1 MSKKQFAIWEVNGIE
16 YKLKLKTATVSQLEE
31 KLGRS
36 LMAVFNTD
44 GMPPLSIMLTIAH
57 GAMKDWNSNIKRS
70 DVDDLFDQYLDEGG
84 SQLEF
89 FTKTFMDIYKV
100 SGFFT
105 AKQIQ
110 EMENNLEKVQEAL

>member
-1 MSKKQFAIWEVNGIE
+1 MKKPFAIWEVNGTE
-16 YKLKLKTATVSQLEE
+16 YKLKLKTATVGQLEE

-36 LMAVFNTD
+36 LIAVFGTD
-44 GMPPLSIMLTIAH
+44 GMPPLSVMLTIVH

-89 FTKTFMDIYKV
+89 FATIFMDIYKV

-105 AKQIQ
+105 MKQIQ
-110 EMENNLEKVQEAL
+110 DMETNQEKIQEAL

>member
-1 MSKKQFAIWEVNGIE
+1 MSKKPFAIWEVIGTE
-16 YKLKLKTATVSQLEE
+16 YKLKLKTATVGQLEE

-36 LMAVFNTD
+36 LIAVFGTD
-44 GMPPLSIMLTIAH
+44 GMPPLSVMLTIVH

-89 FTKTFMDIYKV
+89 FATIFMDIYKV

-105 AKQIQ
+105 TKQIQ
-110 EMENNLEKVQEAL
+110 DMETNQEKIQEAL

>member
-1 MSKKQFAIWEVNGIE
+1 MSKKPYAIWEVNGTE
-16 YKLKLKTATVSQLEE
+16 YKLKLKTATITQLEE

-36 LMAVFNTD
+36 LVAVFGTD
-44 GMPPLSIMLTIAH
+44 GMPPLSIMLTIVH
-57 GAMKDWNSNIKRS
+57 GAMKDWNSNIKRK

-89 FTKTFMDIYKV
+89 YATTFMEIYKV

-105 AKQIQ
+105 TNQIQ
-110 EMENNLEKVQEAL
+110 EMEMNQEKIQEAL

>member
-1 MSKKQFAIWEVNGIE
+1 MKKPFAIWEVSGIE
-16 YKLKLKTATVSQLEE
+16 YKLKLKTATVTQLEE

-36 LMAVFNTD
+36 LMAIFNTD
-44 GMPPLSIMLTIAH
+44 GVPPLSVMLTITH

-89 FTKTFMDIYKV
+89 FATTFMEIYKV

-105 AKQIQ
+105 ASQIQ
-110 EMENNLEKVQEAL
+110 AMESNQEKIQEVL

>member
-1 MSKKQFAIWEVNGIE
+1 MKKPFAIWEVNGIE
-16 YKLKLKTATVSQLEE
+16 YKLKLKTATVAQLEE

-36 LMAVFNTD
+36 LMAVFSTD
-44 GMPPLSIMLTIAH
+44 GVPPLSVMLTITH
-57 GAMKDWNSNIKRS
+57 GAMKDWNSNVKRS

-89 FTKTFMDIYKV
+89 FATIFMDIYKV

-105 AKQIQ
+105 TGQIQ
-110 EMENNLEKVQEAL
+110 AMENNQEKIQEVL

>member
-1 MSKKQFAIWEVNGIE
+1 MKKPFAIWEVDGIE
-16 YKLKLKTATVSQLEE
+16 YKLKLKTATVMSLEE

-36 LMAVFNTD
+36 LIDIFCAD
-44 GMPPLSIMLTIAH
+44 GMPPLSAMLMILH

-70 DVDDLFDQYLDEGG
+70 DVNELFDKYLDEGG

-89 FTKTFMDIYKV
+89 FSTTFMDIYKV

-105 AKQIQ
+105 AKQVQ
-110 EMENNLEKVQEAL
+110 EMENQLENAQEML

>member
-1 MSKKQFAIWEVNGIE
+1 MKKPFAIWEVDGVE
-16 YKLKLKTATVSQLEE
+16 YKLKMKTSTVVQLEE

-36 LMAVFNTD
+36 LIDIFSTN
-44 GMPPLSIMLTIAH
+44 GMPPLSIMLTILH

-70 DVDDLFDQYLDEGG
+70 DVDDLFDKYLDEGG

-89 FTKTFMDIYKV
+89 FAKTFMDIYKV

-105 AKQIQ
+105 TKQVQDMESNMKEAQ
-110 EMENNLEKVQEAL
+110 EHL

>member
-1 MSKKQFAIWEVNGIE
+1 MSKKPFAIWEVNGTE
-16 YKLKLKTATVSQLEE
+16 YKLKLKTATVGQLEE

-36 LMAVFNTD
+36 LIAVFGTD
-44 GMPPLSIMLTIAH
+44 GMPPLSVMLTIVH

-89 FTKTFMDIYKV
+89 FATIFMDIYKV

-105 AKQIQ
+105 TKQIQ
-110 EMENNLEKVQEAL
+110 DMETNQEKIQEAL

>member
-1 MSKKQFAIWEVNGIE
+1 MARKPFAIWEINGIE
-16 YKLKLKTATVSQLEE
+16 YKLKLKTSTVAQLEE

-36 LMAVFNTD
+36 LMDVFNAD
-44 GMPPLSIMLTIAH
+44 GIPPLSVMLTITH

-84 SQLEF
+84 SQLGF
-89 FTKTFMDIYKV
+89 FATTFMDIYKV

-105 AKQIQ
+105 TSQIQ
-110 EMENNLEKVQEAL
+110 AMENNQEEIQEVL